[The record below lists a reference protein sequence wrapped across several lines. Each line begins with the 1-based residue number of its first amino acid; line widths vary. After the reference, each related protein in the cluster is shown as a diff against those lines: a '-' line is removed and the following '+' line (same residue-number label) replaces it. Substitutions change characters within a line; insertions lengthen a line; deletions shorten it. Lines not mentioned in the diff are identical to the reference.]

1 MLAAVHEVPFW
12 PDRLNLLDAFLL
24 AQTQNGPQASPTVLR
39 AWSRLQQTTGRIRI
53 GELAREIGCSR
64 RLLETQFRDDLGLSP
79 KTVARLLRFASV
91 RQRIDQDRS
100 RWADIAYEHGYCDQ
114 AHLNRDFRDLAGTTP
129 TEFCRQTQTVQ
140 ATAANGA
147 AILDV
152 P

>member
-1 MLAAVHEVPFW
+1 MRRASTHHTALA
-12 PDRLNLLDAFLL
+12 DL
-24 AQTQNGPQASPTVLR
+24 ADTGALR
-39 AWSRLQQTTGRIRI
+39 NST
-53 GELAREIGCSR
+53 
-64 RLLETQFRDDLGLSP
+64 
-79 KTVARLLRFASV
+79 
-91 RQRIDQDRS
+91 
-100 RWADIAYEHGYCDQ
+100 GYCDQ